1 MRISRAHFRLDFVTC
16 LLLLGCSGNHD
27 RLEGSDFYLDVF
39 DINRVSI
46 QEKNSGESR
55 YVVPPQVV
63 RIYEFG
69 GGAYVAEQKIV
80 LTFDCI
86 NSDGMKTIRSISTDE
101 SRYWLIQKGV
111 RESVFTYAEL
121 KTAYPKHSLTD
132 PIREFPY
139 YPDDGRARAAIGTM
153 KSCEAI

>member
-1 MRISRAHFRLDFVTC
+1 MRISRAYLRLDFVAC
-16 LLLLGCSGNHD
+16 LLLLGCSGNRD
-27 RLEGSDFYLDVF
+27 RLGGSDFYLNVF
-39 DINRVSI
+39 DINRVSV
-46 QEKNSGESR
+46 QEKISGVYT

-69 GGAYVAEQKIV
+69 DGAYIAEQKIV

-101 SRYWLIQKGV
+101 SRYWLIQNGV
-111 RESVFTYAEL
+111 RESAFTYAEF
-121 KTAYPKHSLTD
+121 KAAYPKFPLTD
-132 PIREFPY
+132 PIRVFPY
-139 YPDDGRARAAIGTM
+139 YPDDGRARAAIGNM